1 MAGRAPGK
9 EQLNDI
15 AQQAEREMNTY
26 QSKTG
31 AGKGRTTGLDDYGV
45 NDTVENK
52 FPGSDVKV
60 GDDLVTNQGYN
71 RRIPPYEGGDDK
83 TAHVYQHNP
92 GAIDE
97 ATVHGWGKD
106 PRDLERAARRP
117 DDDDSNLLPADQ
129 ALGGRGREPAPRGD
143 ISEQGRL
150 AAKTNVGLSADSRA
164 EVPAQGSRG
173 SQFKGA
179 YYETPESVPDQRADQ
194 GAVPP
199 RSVT

>member
-1 MAGRAPGK
+1 
-9 EQLNDI
+9 
-15 AQQAEREMNTY
+15 
-26 QSKTG
+26 
-31 AGKGRTTGLDDYGV
+31 
-45 NDTVENK
+45 
-52 FPGSDVKV
+52 
-60 GDDLVTNQGYN
+60 
-71 RRIPPYEGGDDK
+71 
-83 TAHVYQHNP
+83 VYQHNP

-97 ATVHGWGKD
+97 ATVRGWGKD

-199 RSVT
+199 RSVTETSKNI

>member
-71 RRIPPYEGGDDK
+71 RRIPPYEGGD
-83 TAHVYQHNP
+83 V
-92 GAIDE
+92 
-97 ATVHGWGKD
+97 
-106 PRDLERAARRP
+106 
-117 DDDDSNLLPADQ
+117 DD
-129 ALGGRGREPAPRGD
+129 RGR
-143 ISEQGRL
+143 
-150 AAKTNVGLSADSRA
+150 
-164 EVPAQGSRG
+164 
-173 SQFKGA
+173 
-179 YYETPESVPDQRADQ
+179 
-194 GAVPP
+194 
-199 RSVT
+199 